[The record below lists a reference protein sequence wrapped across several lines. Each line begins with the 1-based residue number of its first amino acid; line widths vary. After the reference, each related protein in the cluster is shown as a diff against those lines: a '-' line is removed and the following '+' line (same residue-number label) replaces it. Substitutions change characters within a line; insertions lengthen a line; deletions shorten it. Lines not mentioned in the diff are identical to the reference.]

1 MTEVR
6 VTQIAGDVDIAR
18 APLLREELRRSVGN
32 DDLGLVVDLS
42 ETQYLDSAGVNML
55 FELAEELT
63 DRQIG
68 FAIVVPEGGL
78 VERVVTLVD
87 LASVATL
94 RPTVDEATRALS
106 GSPRRT

>member
-6 VTQIAGDVDIAR
+6 IVQIEGDVDTIR
-18 APLLREELRRSVGN
+18 APVLRDELRRQLGN
-32 DDLGLVVDLS
+32 DDIGLVVDLS
-42 ETQYLDSAGVNML
+42 ETQYLDSAGVNMM
-55 FELAEELT
+55 FELAEELG

-87 LASVATL
+87 LASAAAVQRTVADAVRVL
-94 RPTVDEATRALS
+94 GGEV
-106 GSPRRT
+106 